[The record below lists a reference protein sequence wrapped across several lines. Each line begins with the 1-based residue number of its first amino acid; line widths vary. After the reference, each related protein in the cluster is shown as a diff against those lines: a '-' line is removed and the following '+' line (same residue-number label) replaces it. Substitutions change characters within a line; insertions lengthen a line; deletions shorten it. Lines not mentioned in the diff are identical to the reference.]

1 MLESDQTK
9 ERKKGEKKG
18 GKGKEYSRR
27 DSKQKRIIL
36 LQRLGVV
43 NDGILG
49 SLTRCVHLGQ
59 DFLRESLGNLVDVD
73 LAACCS
79 DAFGLGFGE
88 SGDVAVHGVL
98 FVGDEEVSCRALG
111 EVEEGWLVGCG
122 RDCGWLTK
130 RMAILGAMVE
140 VFVLCWYWY
149 WVKEEV
155 CQE

>member
-1 MLESDQTK
+1 MNGWIYIPCPRKLPSAIVHQSSPRRLSIGRGSFHIGCETRNVRIRPDR
-9 ERKKGEKKG
+9 RKKEEKKEKG
-18 GKGKEYSRR
+18 GKRKEYSRW

-73 LAACCS
+73 LSACCS
-79 DAFGLGFGE
+79 DAFGFGLGE

-98 FVGDEEVSCRALG
+98 FVGDEEVSC
-111 EVEEGWLVGCG
+111 
-122 RDCGWLTK
+122 
-130 RMAILGAMVE
+130 
-140 VFVLCWYWY
+140 
-149 WVKEEV
+149 
-155 CQE
+155 

>member
-1 MLESDQTK
+1 MDGYTYLAPESSRLPLSTSRVPEGFPLGGEVSIAAVKQEMLESDQAK
-9 ERKKGEKKG
+9 EKNKKKLRGE
-18 GKGKEYSRR
+18 KGKEYSRR

-73 LAACCS
+73 LSACCS
-79 DAFGLGFGE
+79 DAFGFGLGE

-98 FVGDEEVSCRALG
+98 FVGDEEVSC
-111 EVEEGWLVGCG
+111 
-122 RDCGWLTK
+122 
-130 RMAILGAMVE
+130 
-140 VFVLCWYWY
+140 
-149 WVKEEV
+149 
-155 CQE
+155 

>member
-1 MLESDQTK
+1 MDGYTYLAPESSRLPLSTSRVPEGFPLGGEVSIAAVKQEMLESDQAK
-9 ERKKGEKKG
+9 EKNKKKIRGE
-18 GKGKEYSRR
+18 KGKEYSRR

-73 LAACCS
+73 LSACCS
-79 DAFGLGFGE
+79 DAFGFGLGE

-98 FVGDEEVSCRALG
+98 FVGDEEVSC
-111 EVEEGWLVGCG
+111 
-122 RDCGWLTK
+122 
-130 RMAILGAMVE
+130 
-140 VFVLCWYWY
+140 
-149 WVKEEV
+149 
-155 CQE
+155 

>member
-1 MLESDQTK
+1 MDGYTYLAPESSRLPLSTSRVPESFPLGGEVSISAVKQEMLELDQTK
-9 ERKKGEKKG
+9 EKKKGEKAG
-18 GKGKEYSRR
+18 GTKGKEYSRR

-73 LAACCS
+73 LSACCS
-79 DAFGLGFGE
+79 DAFGFGLGE

-98 FVGDEEVSCRALG
+98 FVGDEEVSC
-111 EVEEGWLVGCG
+111 
-122 RDCGWLTK
+122 
-130 RMAILGAMVE
+130 
-140 VFVLCWYWY
+140 
-149 WVKEEV
+149 
-155 CQE
+155 

>member
-1 MLESDQTK
+1 MDGWIYIPCP
-9 ERKKGEKKG
+9 RKLPSAIVHQSSPRRLSIGRGSFHSGCKTRNVRIRSGNRKNKKKIRGE
-18 GKGKEYSRR
+18 KGKEYSRR

-73 LAACCS
+73 LSACCS
-79 DAFGLGFGE
+79 DAFGFGLGE

-98 FVGDEEVSCRALG
+98 FVGDEEVSC
-111 EVEEGWLVGCG
+111 
-122 RDCGWLTK
+122 
-130 RMAILGAMVE
+130 
-140 VFVLCWYWY
+140 
-149 WVKEEV
+149 
-155 CQE
+155 

>member
-1 MLESDQTK
+1 MDGYTYLAPESSRLPLSTSRVPEGFPLGGEVSISSVKQEMLELDQTK
-9 ERKKGEKKG
+9 EKKKKKRG
-18 GKGKEYSRR
+18 TKRKEYSRR

-73 LAACCS
+73 LSACCS
-79 DAFGLGFGE
+79 DAFGFGLGE

-98 FVGDEEVSCRALG
+98 FVGDEEVSC
-111 EVEEGWLVGCG
+111 
-122 RDCGWLTK
+122 
-130 RMAILGAMVE
+130 
-140 VFVLCWYWY
+140 
-149 WVKEEV
+149 
-155 CQE
+155 

>member
-1 MLESDQTK
+1 MDGYTYLAPESSRLPLSTSRVPEGFPLGGEVSISAVKQEMSESDQTK
-9 ERKKGEKKG
+9 EKKRRKKKKG
-18 GKGKEYSRR
+18 GKRKEYSRR

-73 LAACCS
+73 LSACCS
-79 DAFGLGFGE
+79 DAFGFGLGE

-98 FVGDEEVSCRALG
+98 FVGDEEVS
-111 EVEEGWLVGCG
+111 
-122 RDCGWLTK
+122 
-130 RMAILGAMVE
+130 
-140 VFVLCWYWY
+140 Y
-149 WVKEEV
+149 
-155 CQE
+155 

>member
-1 MLESDQTK
+1 MDGYTYLAPESSRLPLSTSRVPEGFPLGREVSISSVKQEMLELDQTK
-9 ERKKGEKKG
+9 EKKKKKRG
-18 GKGKEYSRR
+18 TKRKEYSRR

-73 LAACCS
+73 LSACCS
-79 DAFGLGFGE
+79 DAFGFGLGE

-98 FVGDEEVSCRALG
+98 FVGDEEVSC
-111 EVEEGWLVGCG
+111 
-122 RDCGWLTK
+122 
-130 RMAILGAMVE
+130 
-140 VFVLCWYWY
+140 
-149 WVKEEV
+149 
-155 CQE
+155 

>member
-1 MLESDQTK
+1 MDGYTYLAPESSRLPLSTSRVPEGFPLGGEVSISAVKQEMLESDQTEEKKKKKK
-9 ERKKGEKKG
+9 EKG
-18 GKGKEYSRR
+18 GKRKEYSRW

-73 LAACCS
+73 LSACCS
-79 DAFGLGFGE
+79 DAFGFGLGE

-98 FVGDEEVSCRALG
+98 FVGDEEVSC
-111 EVEEGWLVGCG
+111 
-122 RDCGWLTK
+122 
-130 RMAILGAMVE
+130 
-140 VFVLCWYWY
+140 
-149 WVKEEV
+149 
-155 CQE
+155 

>member
-1 MLESDQTK
+1 MDGYTYLAPESSRLPLSTSGVPEGFPLGGEVSISSVKQEMLELDQTK
-9 ERKKGEKKG
+9 EKKKRGTKRGTKR
-18 GKGKEYSRR
+18 KEYSRR

-73 LAACCS
+73 LSACCS
-79 DAFGLGFGE
+79 DAFGFGLGE

-98 FVGDEEVSCRALG
+98 FVGDEEVSC
-111 EVEEGWLVGCG
+111 
-122 RDCGWLTK
+122 
-130 RMAILGAMVE
+130 
-140 VFVLCWYWY
+140 
-149 WVKEEV
+149 
-155 CQE
+155 